1 MKGDDNHGWR
11 GLVSMLVTLLLAS
24 IAMVALVSSGGWNI
38 VSDTLG
44 IGSHTTTD
52 TLTQGQDKSQ
62 LPDNPDRKSIW
73 ELLGL
78 DGSGSTSAPK
88 TDTGSAAAPKTDGT
102 AKPKADA
109 SGAAPKTDTKTA
121 AGAWGTDPAVWQ
133 AGLDATNAI
142 KTAKA
147 RPGGYDREKY
157 FGGWASNGCGSATT
171 RDTILARDLKGA
183 VKNSKCQVVS
193 GTLSDPYTGHTIQ
206 FKRGRT
212 TSTAVQIDHVV
223 ALLDAWE
230 SGARDW
236 SQSKRVEY
244 ANSPDVLL
252 ASDGPANMA
261 KGSGLDVN
269 GTALYR
275 SQNSGAPDIWM
286 PDNKAYRCDYMAKRA
301 SIKSKWGLTM
311 TSREKQQ
318 TVSVLSQCVA
328 GDYNQ
333 N

>member
-1 MKGDDNHGWR
+1 MAGKGGKGGPWR
-11 GLVSMLVTLLLAS
+11 EFLDGMVVWLLVCVC
-24 IAMVALVSSGGWNI
+24 IVVLVSSGAWNVI
-38 VSDTLG
+38 SDKVG
-44 IGSHTTTD
+44 IGHAASTSDLTQAPDEAQRRADAKSITDLLAGLTGRKDTATPKTDAGTTT
-52 TLTQGQDKSQ
+52 
-62 LPDNPDRKSIW
+62 
-73 ELLGL
+73 
-78 DGSGSTSAPK
+78 APK
-88 TDTGSAAAPKTDGT
+88 TDAGADAGAKTDAKAATGS
-102 AKPKADA
+102 
-109 SGAAPKTDTKTA
+109 
-121 AGAWGTDPAVWQ
+121 WGSDPAVWK
-133 AGLDATNAI
+133 AELDATNTI

-193 GTLSDPYTGHTIQ
+193 GTLSDPYTGRTIR
-206 FKRGRT
+206 FKRGRN
-212 TSTAVQIDHVV
+212 TSSAVQIDHVV

-236 SQSKRVEY
+236 DQAKRVKY

-275 SQNSGAPDIWM
+275 SQDSGAPDIWM

-301 SIKSKWGLTM
+301 TIKSKWGLTM
-311 TSREKQQ
+311 TPREKQQ
-318 TVSVLSQCVA
+318 TVSVLSQCLTSSPS
-328 GDYNQ
+328 
-333 N
+333 

>member
-11 GLVSMLVTLLLAS
+11 DLVSMLVTLLLAS

-38 VSDTLG
+38 VSDVIG

-52 TLTQGQDKSQ
+52 KVVQGQDKSA

-78 DGSGSTSAPK
+78 DGSGS
-88 TDTGSAAAPKTDGT
+88 GSAAAPKTDGT
-102 AKPKADA
+102 TKADTTPKADTK
-109 SGAAPKTDTKTA
+109 AAT
-121 AGAWGTDPAVWQ
+121 GSWGSDPAVWR
-133 AGLDATNAI
+133 AGLDATNTI

-147 RPGGYDREKY
+147 RPGGYDRERY
-157 FGGWASNGCGSATT
+157 FGDWASNGCGSATT

-183 VKNSKCQVVS
+183 VKNSKCQVTS
-193 GTLSDPYTGHTIQ
+193 GTLSDPYTGRTIQ
-206 FKRGRT
+206 FRRGRN
-212 TSTAVQIDHVV
+212 TSSAVQIDHVV

-236 SQSKRVEY
+236 DQAKRVEY
-244 ANSPDVLL
+244 ANSQDVLL

-269 GTALYR
+269 GTSLYR

-301 SIKSKWGLTM
+301 TIKSKWGLTM
-311 TSREKQQ
+311 TPREKQQ

-328 GDYNQ
+328 GNYN
-333 N
+333 

>member
-38 VSDTLG
+38 VSDVIG

-52 TLTQGQDKSQ
+52 KVVQGQDKSQ

-78 DGSGSTSAPK
+78 DGSGS
-88 TDTGSAAAPKTDGT
+88 GSAAAPKTDGT
-102 AKPKADA
+102 TKADTTPKADA
-109 SGAAPKTDTKTA
+109 KVDATPKTDTKTTT
-121 AGAWGTDPAVWQ
+121 GSWGSDPAVWR
-133 AGLDATNAI
+133 AGLDATNTI

-147 RPGGYDREKY
+147 RPGGYDRERY

-183 VKNSKCQVVS
+183 VKNSKCQVTS
-193 GTLSDPYTGHTIQ
+193 GTLSDPYTGRTIQ
-206 FKRGRT
+206 FRRGRN
-212 TSTAVQIDHVV
+212 TSSAVQIDHVV

-236 SQSKRVEY
+236 DQAKRVEY
-244 ANSPDVLL
+244 ANSQDVLL

-269 GTALYR
+269 GTSLYR

-301 SIKSKWGLTM
+301 TIKSKWGLTM
-311 TSREKQQ
+311 TPREKQQ

-328 GDYNQ
+328 GNYN
-333 N
+333 

>member
-1 MKGDDNHGWR
+1 MAGRGGKGGPWR
-11 GLVSMLVTLLLAS
+11 EFLDGMVVWILVCVC
-24 IAMVALVSSGGWNI
+24 IVVLVSSGAWNVI
-38 VSDTLG
+38 SDKVG
-44 IGSHTTTD
+44 IGHAA
-52 TLTQGQDKSQ
+52 
-62 LPDNPDRKSIW
+62 
-73 ELLGL
+73 
-78 DGSGSTSAPK
+78 STSDLTKAP
-88 TDTGSAAAPKTDGT
+88 DEAQRR
-102 AKPKADA
+102 ADA
-109 SGAAPKTDTKTA
+109 KNIMDLLAGLTGHKDTAAPKTDTRTTA
-121 AGAWGTDPAVWQ
+121 APKTDAGTKTDAKATTGSWGSDPTVWQ
-133 AGLDATNAI
+133 AGLDATNTV

-183 VKNSKCQVVS
+183 VKNSKCQVTS
-193 GTLSDPYTGHTIQ
+193 GTLSDPYTGRTIQ
-206 FKRGRT
+206 FRRGRN
-212 TSTAVQIDHVV
+212 TSSVVQIDHVV

-236 SQSKRVEY
+236 DQAKRVKY

-269 GTALYR
+269 GTSLYR
-275 SQNSGAPDIWM
+275 SQHSGAPDIWM

-301 SIKSKWGLTM
+301 TIKSKWGLAM
-311 TSREKQQ
+311 TPREKQQ

-328 GDYNQ
+328 GTYGK
-333 N
+333 

>member
-38 VSDTLG
+38 VSDVIG

-52 TLTQGQDKSQ
+52 KVVQGQDKSA

-78 DGSGSTSAPK
+78 DGSGS
-88 TDTGSAAAPKTDGT
+88 GSAAAPKTDGT
-102 AKPKADA
+102 TKADTTPKAD
-109 SGAAPKTDTKTA
+109 TKITT
-121 AGAWGTDPAVWQ
+121 GSWGSDPAVWR
-133 AGLDATNAI
+133 AGLDATNTI

-147 RPGGYDREKY
+147 RPGGYDRERY
-157 FGGWASNGCGSATT
+157 FGGWASNGCGAATT
-171 RDTILARDLKGA
+171 RDTILARDLKSA
-183 VKNSKCQVVS
+183 VKNSKCQVTS
-193 GTLSDPYTGHTIQ
+193 GTLSDPYTGRTIQ
-206 FKRGRT
+206 FRRGRN
-212 TSTAVQIDHVV
+212 TSSAVQIDHVV

-236 SQSKRVEY
+236 DQAKRVEY

-269 GTALYR
+269 GTSLYR

-301 SIKSKWGLTM
+301 TIKSKWGLTM
-311 TSREKQQ
+311 TPREKQQ
-318 TVSVLSQCVA
+318 TVSVLSQCLTSSPS
-328 GDYNQ
+328 
-333 N
+333 

>member
-1 MKGDDNHGWR
+1 MAGKGGKGGPWR
-11 GLVSMLVTLLLAS
+11 EFLDGMVVWLLVCVC
-24 IAMVALVSSGGWNI
+24 IVVLVSSGAWNVI
-38 VSDTLG
+38 SDKVG
-44 IGSHTTTD
+44 IGHAASTSD
-52 TLTQGQDKSQ
+52 LTKA
-62 LPDNPDRKSIW
+62 PDEARRRADAKSITD
-73 ELLGL
+73 LLAGL
-78 DGSGSTSAPK
+78 TGHKDTTPK
-88 TDTGSAAAPKTDGT
+88 TDAGTTATPKTD
-102 AKPKADA
+102 AKVDA
-109 SGAAPKTDTKTA
+109 TPKTDTKTTT
-121 AGAWGTDPAVWQ
+121 GSWGFDPAVWR
-133 AGLDATNAI
+133 AGLDATNTI

-147 RPGGYDREKY
+147 RPGGYDRERY

-183 VKNSKCQVVS
+183 VKNSKCQVTS
-193 GTLSDPYTGHTIQ
+193 GTLSDPYTGQTIQ
-206 FKRGRT
+206 FRRGRN
-212 TSTAVQIDHVV
+212 TSSAVQIDHVV

-236 SQSKRVEY
+236 DQTKRVQY

-275 SQNSGAPDIWM
+275 PQNSGAPDVWM

-301 SIKSKWGLTM
+301 TIKSKWGLTM
-311 TSREKQQ
+311 TPREKQQ

-328 GDYNQ
+328 GTYGN
-333 N
+333 